1 MHNSQ
6 VGSWLEPRY
15 VCDDSLAINMALSSS
30 FDECPEVG
38 IYKRKQ
44 ESKKTKTRLRK
55 LSR

>member
-6 VGSWLEPRY
+6 VGSWLQPRY